1 MVHIAIVLGKTGEYG
16 SQRGNM
22 ASDWKAGRR
31 NVDRKPLGEIRGVH
45 WPEQLASF
53 TSLIGNSILERAS
66 NS

>member
-1 MVHIAIVLGKTGEYG
+1 
-16 SQRGNM
+16 M